1 MNKMAAAFLSLF
13 SLILILGVLYV
24 TSPTQEIQVS
34 KMNDDVQ
41 TVSKQTSKEQ
51 QQLAS
56 ENSSTQQKVEEL
68 KDEMLNQQNNELIAT
83 LEQTFTNDKQQC
95 EVTINEK
102 NVRIVIKGIADDQKK
117 AEEIMKEAYNL
128 TKHKYFIEVAFQEK

>member
-1 MNKMAAAFLSLF
+1 M
-13 SLILILGVLYV
+13 
-24 TSPTQEIQVS
+24 
-34 KMNDDVQ
+34 
-41 TVSKQTSKEQ
+41 SKEQ

-56 ENSSTQQKVEEL
+56 ENSSTQQKVEAL
-68 KDEMLNQQNNELIAT
+68 KDEMVNQQNNELIAT

>member
-41 TVSKQTSKEQ
+41 VVSKQTSKEQ

-56 ENSSTQQKVEEL
+56 ENSSTQQKVEAL

-83 LEQTFTNDKQQC
+83 LEQAFTNDKQQC

>member
-34 KMNDDVQ
+34 KMSEDVQ
-41 TVSKQTSKEQ
+41 EVSSNTSKEQ

-56 ENSSTQQKVEEL
+56 ENSSTQQKVEAL

-83 LEQTFTNDKQQC
+83 LEQAFTNNNQQC

-102 NVRIVIKGIADDQKK
+102 NIRIVIKGIEDDQKK

>member
-1 MNKMAAAFLSLF
+1 MS
-13 SLILILGVLYV
+13 
-24 TSPTQEIQVS
+24 E
-34 KMNDDVQ
+34 DVQ
-41 TVSKQTSKEQ
+41 EVSSNTSKEQ

-56 ENSSTQQKVEEL
+56 ENSSTQQKVEAL

-83 LEQTFTNDKQQC
+83 LEQAFTNNNQQC
-95 EVTINEK
+95 EVTIKEK
-102 NVRIVIKGIADDQKK
+102 NIRIVIKGIEDDQKK

>member
-41 TVSKQTSKEQ
+41 AVSKQTSKEQ

-56 ENSSTQQKVEEL
+56 ENSSTQQKVEAL

-83 LEQTFTNDKQQC
+83 LEQAFTNDKQQC